1 MSENSGGV
9 WILLFYFYCLTVFWV
24 LYYVQIWYF
33 LLMYFSNIDYISKT
47 LDNLLL
53 FNKRFKTLNV
63 NRKAYL
69 KSFSKQVTT
78 GIENLPIQILCKAY
92 YKYFT
97 VALKTEKKCNNN

>member
-1 MSENSGGV
+1 MGEFGFCCSN
-9 WILLFYFYCLTVFWV
+9 FYCLTVFWV

-33 LLMYFSNIDYISKT
+33 LLMYFSNIDYIFQRLWTTYYYSTK
-47 LDNLLL
+47 DQNI
-53 FNKRFKTLNV
+53 KNV
-63 NRKAYL
+63 DRKAYL